1 MPSTNITATEKG
13 WLYAEVADSL
23 AFLPL
28 AQAPFPWICGS
39 EFTCNQQ
46 NRQKCF
52 WRLWLWNPE
61 TPCKSTTVKVYIL
74 KGSQAWINPDQ
85 VPRLYLIYQPIL
97 LKLKP
102 LDLRRNIF
110 TWIPNCWV
118 TSSLYLRRERGAHW
132 GTPLT
137 VLNPPPP
144 LCLWNKWL
152 CQTSKFWG
160 NLWHDDINPNI
171 TLTVK
176 CN

>member
-110 TWIPNCWV
+110 TWIPSCWV
-118 TSSLYLRRERGAHW
+118 TSSLYLRREKGAHG

-137 VLNPPPP
+137 VLNPTTTTMS
-144 LCLWNKWL
+144 LK
-152 CQTSKFWG
+152 QMTVS
-160 NLWHDDINPNI
+160 NL
-171 TLTVK
+171 
-176 CN
+176 